1 MSLTIRLVHWMY
13 VLEHTLLGSNSTK
26 VNSIMMVRVRL
37 GLMVLVLLG
46 KATIF
51 YLFFRRGALI
61 TENDKHSEWIYVIM
75 SVSFMILI

>member
-1 MSLTIRLVHWMY
+1 MY

-26 VNSIMMVRVRL
+26 VASIKMVRVRL
-37 GLMVLVLLG
+37 WLVILLG
-46 KATIF
+46 LATIF
-51 YLFFRRGALI
+51 RLFFRRGALI